1 MNRWNPSLRPLILL
15 AALASLALPARA
27 DTLDCDYDDTD
38 EGAYPITTEDNE
50 WLFSVGR
57 DPATATAT
65 IRASVSDDS
74 VVKIKNGTA
83 WSSQTSVRVYADTEA
98 NVNRGYPTVA
108 ADFYLKGIKPGRA
121 TVTLTLS
128 TDATATKSFLVI
140 VTGDDLSNA
149 ISFSPA
155 TAEFGEGGNLRLKVR
170 LGTPVAANKTVNLAV
185 SGTGDPA
192 AHVTI
197 PDSVVFPG
205 GTTTPPEAS
214 FSVSGIDGDY
224 DFLITA
230 TDPAAEF
237 TSGVFTGSVTNKPPK
252 ISGGPTPA
260 EAVPLS
266 PALKNKIREFSFNE
280 FSPSDPAAADQ
291 PRLTLSWN
299 LNTQVI
305 GPGGVFSNV
314 WQNATDPDD
323 NESYER
329 FSVTVTDGDDTYT
342 GWYKIKVTDTVSL
355 FTDTA
360 SPLTALTRQGGIAQD
375 TTFVVIGADG
385 PVDWTQV
392 DGRTYRSFV
401 RPRSEVTLR
410 AVLEPGSYPFG
421 WFSEKDYDAIRS
433 PSLRVPNSA
442 INATVRVDEDPIVV
456 QYLASWPYY
465 HTDPSMDPLR
475 GAANGLNNVWT
486 DPFGDFDA
494 DGLSDTWEDYYFQV
508 NMDTAVAGPG
518 DVTQYPVGMAG
529 GGYGAGD
536 NPDLD
541 ADGSPAPDWLPT
553 LVEELA
559 PDGNTKGGWP
569 VVRGDQ
575 TNRVFVLKYPLDFSS
590 GDESYYKG
598 DRAEKPAFNNLIEYR
613 GLREDRVGD
622 GTDPLNIVR
631 YAPDLV
637 DKITRYTAEGD
648 NCSGTSP
655 LLLDTDGDGF
665 SDGWEWY
672 FWTTIKY
679 GVHSRN
685 WRCWDPTYTYYST
698 ASAQAG
704 FPMLETDDPLDY
716 AFDVDPTQSYD
727 IDPNE
732 GTYRTYYEVND
743 GVLKDNDIDP
753 DTALPIVPGTVEITF
768 EGSQFALYTLSRA
781 FAAYIG
787 VNPKD
792 KDGNDRLFYM
802 LYADT
807 DDDGTPD
814 SVIVNPETGAPEFRA
829 LDGAWVNDLTGEM
842 SIPGWQKL
850 VLLDKA
856 VSFDVTQDTV
866 IHVAFERQNG
876 LFPKQFL
883 LSRFDPMNW
892 DEYTA
897 SDIPARIAAAGFMPK
912 YWDPTSDL
920 DGDGVSDV
928 EEYFLGTDPL
938 HWDTDRDGMPDGWE
952 VMNGLLPLDPRSRL
966 DGMGTGPL
974 DNPDQ
979 DYMAWDATGT
989 AKHADAYWADLNNE
1003 VYWNGKTFTG
1013 YVPGRAALPP
1023 GAGFTMEYQQGLRTV
1038 TLKVGIGFGGSGY
1051 GNLEEFLYSYYGI
1064 THGFWSEVYPST
1076 GGRYFEWANT
1086 TTSPL
1091 NNDTDGDGI
1100 PDGWEPYVG
1109 YSPLIAHPP
1118 QLIGADLMEPIGY
1131 QFDPTGYLEQPPV
1144 CAGGP
1149 DNPDLDF
1156 DAECDLVQEF
1166 TCLWAHQMWPSNS
1179 TSEVL
1184 RPNGSPLGT
1193 NATVNGFAAYGG
1205 WYNKWLPTDPWNADT
1220 DGDGL
1225 SDAQEF
1231 SDAADGNGDGRP
1243 EANFNPTMADT
1254 DLDWLPDGWEYVMGT
1269 YSYEQ
1274 LPNLDAEFID
1284 DEYGPFG
1291 DPDGDKLANYQEYL
1305 TGANYGWRHDKWY
1318 PLDRESMWVPMART
1332 DEETQKWDSMTP
1344 WDFPYDPGL
1353 YPQYGPTVRA
1363 HVYSPVDFFSVP
1375 VSGTTIGRGMEAL
1388 KVLEKRWKYTI
1399 AESPSIEMETLAARF
1414 QRVYEIIYNYE
1425 AGRGIPVAP
1434 GNPERDPTASLFLYD
1449 TDPSYDSVYNSD
1461 MMPIP
1466 GKKYFHH
1473 HSREEHDAIV
1483 ALFENVRSW
1492 IYSYAQCS
1500 YGWDPSAGLLNGGV
1514 YMPLNGNSTGY
1525 GFPGTR
1531 PKSVDSD
1538 NDGMPD
1544 YWEIYHGLNPT
1555 YGGARLLAK
1564 AGDPPNGDRADQ
1576 DAMGDGSTDNW
1587 IMGNDPTYVLN
1598 LNFAMRAPYRWPIA
1612 RKSKTGWWYD
1622 TEGTWN
1628 PYSFDDAVTTAFGPD
1643 MAGNYIMEWAH
1654 YDLVNR
1660 PWLSGDKS
1668 ADADKD
1674 GLNNQEEAYS
1684 FFANDNWSHT
1694 DPSPYWLTDMSQT
1707 VGNFGQNASHV
1718 NLYYQAADYG
1728 AAKIWWWAVP
1738 FGGGKAE
1745 SPQYVWDFETNE
1757 GFDTDNDNIGDREEM
1772 ASVSSR
1778 GKTDPQDF
1786 DSPVSRKAMYFD
1798 GHAACRTQRP
1808 FFHDQYA
1815 LTSHTVEFWVRPHEY
1830 PASGRISTLI
1840 HRPVLMPV
1848 DTLSGAKAWDIRNT
1862 FHVYMDEL
1870 GRVYGQ
1876 VDNDGI
1882 EQAANSAVVMSAG
1895 RLVLDKWA
1903 HIAVVMDSQND
1914 DLALYI
1920 NGEFVGRVACSLK
1933 PCTGIIMSS
1942 SYREWF
1948 TSNGGGSN
1956 GLSTVST
1963 TSVNF
1968 DWSPAPIVVG
1978 AYEKNPWGVVGG
1990 KLWGKTETQ
1999 FDENRFFDGWIDE
2012 IRIWDR
2018 CRSQTQIMN
2027 DMTRRYKSADVEK
2040 INRARWVWD
2049 KDHLYTTDA
2058 EADFPQKLLYHY
2070 SFDNL
2075 PDIRP
2080 PRAEDRVPPRDDAT
2094 VFFTDTDPLPL
2105 GWDVNASIRPVP
2117 FVPWWYLADN
2127 RTTVYATDFSYVPF
2141 IENTASHLAQRPP
2154 RDVSEVVPVYNP
2166 VSSTGVEANNWKF
2179 LGYRYRRSSDWA
2191 TENQAAIENGG
2202 WQYVDFL
2209 YYPTNFMGAQG
2220 PTDITYYYQAADSGI
2235 LPGSLLIN
2243 TMNPYGDGYNTHVRG
2258 SYEYNPWNFGGEL
2271 DRYGVYEGLPI
2282 HSDLVPLLD
2291 AAADI
2296 DVPMWDGKGAGW
2308 DNAAIDS
2315 DGDGLPD
2322 WWEIAFGLDPNDD
2335 GTKPG
2340 DDGVVRPENG
2350 SYGDRDND
2358 GLDNWAEYLAG
2369 TDPFAFD
2376 TDCDGYSDY
2385 YSRPDNHSLTYG
2397 ELYDD
2402 GDGMDNVWE
2411 SEHGLDPNRY
2421 DATDDADSD
2430 GWTNWEE
2437 YMAHVAF
2444 LEYQKD
2450 PTSFT
2455 HPLVDANPRDASSF
2469 PEPWFNATFYYSGE
2483 RVNNAENV
2491 PGSPMIQTYGEK
2503 TAGPNMGGW
2512 FDGRYKSERTQ
2523 NSFPDPISSRAFS
2536 VALHTEVFH
2545 SVYQLDDYPVGGEIE
2560 VTLLVNGQPTTVK
2573 VKKYADDPNYGLI
2586 VNVKSPFAFALLR
2599 YSTGQILLQG
2609 GATDVTSASYSV
2621 AGTTFPYTARGL
2633 HRTADT
2639 EDPVE
2644 SLHDHMVSGW
2654 NRFLGWLDMD
2664 GNGKWSVGEPMGL
2677 SQPRPTI
2684 VGWDTVET
2692 TIPLSDSVWDYPRIE
2707 WEVPDTLTNGVSA
2720 SDLTYFVTFKWK
2732 RGANSRP
2739 DASTTDDTDG
2749 DGLDDW
2755 MEALAGT
2762 DPNSTNGVPNDY
2774 YSIDPATGL
2783 FHGELYDDGD
2793 GLPSAWE
2800 MRYGVD
2806 PHRFDAQLDLDDDGW
2821 SNWAEFM
2828 AGTDPSNP
2836 DDYPAPSFN
2845 VTFRYTGKTDGVSSL
2860 KVLPYGAAVHG
2871 IYPGRRDGA
2880 ARIAND
2886 VVQGGF
2892 SDGIYVPINTTIGLW
2907 SDAGTTT
2914 ALDTDWGQ
2922 SFIGQKNIT
2931 EATLYAYIDNEEVSY
2946 TAVPFYDDKD
2956 YGMFVLDNVARI
2968 FIRWKDGVI
2977 LTQFF
2982 DTDSGRVSPIP
2993 SDIQNPYSMPYRITF
3008 TTAGKEFPMTVANLS
3023 LDDSKISGHMVEGP
3037 NRFLGLM
3044 DLDGDGEWDPGEPMG
3059 LSLGGATPVGWET
3072 VAAEIPLT
3080 DSLWGYP
3087 RVAWPAAEFENPIY
3101 YVTFTWVRGAAQ
3113 GTETESGVSYYGVTG
3128 DWDGDGLEDWM
3139 EALAG
3144 SSTNSVAGEPNDYYA
3159 IDPES
3164 GFSYGELLDDG
3175 DGMPTAWEMRYG
3187 LDPYRYDGN
3196 VDTDDDGWSNWA
3208 EFMAGTDPAAKDSY
3222 PKPKFAATFY
3232 YDGTESDLASVGVY
3246 TYGEKTQG
3254 GAWGGS
3260 FDGRY
3265 TSTKGFGYGRVLGSD
3280 GTVTLDQYSDAGA
3293 SGTFNVTKLD
3303 HGLIESASI
3312 NVYVEGTDGSTEVRT
3327 FGMTPINPGM
3337 GVFTQDDMGW
3347 ILIELESGR
3356 VLVYGDYVGKT
3367 ADIQTTVRSY
3377 SFPVTFSNLIRN
3389 PYGNHTHMVEGPNR
3403 FFGWMDLNGNETYD
3417 QGEPMGLGLHSPSLV
3432 GWDSASVEIP
3442 LTDARWDYPRLSWS
3456 MPTNAGWFGATTYY
3470 VNFSWVRGASTRTD
3484 TEAGTS
3490 YYSTTGDWDGDGLE
3504 DWMETLALEKYG
3516 VALDPA
3522 STNGA
3527 PNEYYS
3533 LSGGD
3538 VGLSWGELY
3547 DDGDGMPTAWE
3558 KRFGL
3563 SPYRYDAPDDADD
3576 DGWSNYAEFM
3586 AGTDPTSA
3594 SDYPHPRLSATFYY
3608 HGKETDLTSLGIYTY
3623 GEKTQGTTWG
3633 GSYDGRYT
3641 STKGFSDAVS
3651 LGSDGTIT
3659 LDEYSDAGARG
3670 TFAVNKLRHG
3680 LIQSA
3685 SIDVYV
3691 EGEQGMEVRTFQM
3704 SQINPGMGV
3713 FTQDELGWILIS
3725 IESGQV
3731 LSTGGYVGK
3740 LADVHTTVKTYTFP
3754 VTFTDL
3760 IRNPEGSHT
3769 HMVEGPNRF
3778 FGWMDLDGN
3787 EIFDQGEPSGLGL
3800 YAPTLVGWDSTS
3812 VEVPLTDSLWDYPRV
3827 SWNTTMTTTVQEGS
3841 ETNATVAVVS
3851 ESAISFDPTHYIV
3864 TFKYAGKE
3872 TAGDESETTNDN
3884 TKVVITG
3891 AYEPVWGDTDGDGLD
3906 SWQETMANTKLDNMF
3921 SCDPTNKVRLDFD
3934 WVGPD
3939 GLTYGER
3946 WDDGDLMPP
3955 QWEAANLVDPDRFDA
3970 DDDLDDDGWTN
3981 YEEYLAKT
3989 WPGVARSFPM
3999 PVMEITY
4006 LYQGEK
4012 VNNPVLVAQTYS
4024 ERKQGTYLDGNRSKT
4039 IYMGGLYDG
4048 KYATLTHYTS
4058 TAAADQQGNDNNDGA
4073 AEAYHDTAGKFLI
4086 ADGILGEDG
4095 VQTVQNVEFSVSYIS
4110 QAKVRESP
4118 KIQLEIFDPANPGT
4132 AIVKSLLTPAIQA
4145 GEAGAWALTE
4155 FNEEMGIFPFNATD
4169 TQFMIF
4175 TVTNEAPMPPNM
4187 IRKGLSFYFGQ
4198 AASISTNSGDYVTLP
4213 YYVKVDDP
4221 NLLWGYDWTTRKT
4234 GWGYLESYSPSG
4246 ATVTSSEYY
4255 GALAFFKYETGA
4267 ILTWNDFSGY
4277 YYRVTAD
4284 DFIDGFVFPVTVG
4297 AWYRDDGTPNPVASW
4312 YQADEGAHT
4321 HAAGGYNRI
4330 LGFSDL
4336 NQNGTW
4342 DMGEPMGL
4350 SLYNSVLA
4358 GPDSFKAT
4366 IPLTDELFGFPR
4378 ISWPASTNENVT
4390 SYKVDFWTGM
4400 GQLAGRIFV
4409 EAPRT
4414 FLHEGDWIE
4423 AATKAN
4429 DGKYGMNL
4437 GSSTTGLFEY
4447 QVSADNGST
4456 WEDIASG
4463 TFVVSVKPNEGS
4475 RRTMRAISPVA
4486 ESTVYGSLV
4495 EFKWEMDW
4503 RNQGVFIKIEDAN
4516 GVVPGFD
4523 ATADGL
4529 YIPFPVRHN
4538 KVTDDDYYYTYIPQ
4552 LENGRSI
4559 IHLPSGTYTYTITEN
4574 IRSTAVTKQSVTG
4587 QFTINNEENDSR
4599 LRASIKGHIHYYGR
4613 LPASDV
4619 PGKVVVEAYKVSNRA
4634 RTSISVGGSPVAWAT
4649 VDPADGSFELTGL
4662 EAGTYGV
4669 IGWVDDPDEN
4679 GDRDGVPNDTETQG
4693 FGFLGQSASPVQVP
4707 WYCVPLVITN
4717 TAEYAACDLEDVHVI
4732 LRDRDTDSD
4741 GVPNGAGFPT
4751 NETLVARMEAYKAM
4765 PVRTFPG
4772 PNEISDPTALG
4783 WISHSLFSTNKIEMT
4798 TIGGKTIDPH
4808 RTDPV
4813 RDIVTKEFVVK
4824 APRTFLHEGDLAAGG
4839 LLGFD
4844 LGETNSIAVS
4854 WTVKATDGRNFAD
4867 CGSGDFT
4874 VWTPYITN
4882 AIPAAAWTEWV
4893 KTHPESI
4900 NYRRS
4905 LKARWPTQ
4913 GTVVRGS
4920 VVDFEWEMD
4929 EHTAGVIFRIE
4940 GITDPTFVTN
4950 ITVPFPVMHWDP
4962 SVKCYYYK
4970 ARPQMEDG
4978 LRFLPLPDGTYRYT
4992 ITERTR
4998 SNMVPR
5004 QSITETFQIRNDV
5017 NSIVAGSIEG
5027 DVRYYGRSMTGDA
5040 PNAKWVDG
5048 NGAPNLHVQAYKV
5061 SDTARSSASVGGQL
5075 VAETVQDAN
5084 GAFRIGG
5091 LAAGTYSVFAFVDS
5105 NGNGIAD
5112 EWETQGFGVFGGSAS
5127 PVVIPATAPAI
5138 VVTNGAFV
5146 TQVNVVLHDRDTD
5159 GDLLPDVWEWREFS
5173 SLTAHNG
5180 YETSVSND
5188 YATTKLSEGEGVLA
5202 DWSWRATNVVTRQVD
5217 IPQTDG
5223 LRVRIDGPREFL
5235 HEGDLVT
5242 PYILRDRSSGAKD
5255 EESNRSYYVWKRV
5268 NEVDGTFSW
5277 KPLDEP
5283 YYGFYL
5289 GSYSNAV
5296 VNYTVEVWNGMD
5308 AADLAKG
5315 SFRVASVVGDGRL
5328 PMTPRWPTQMTPVHG
5343 SPVRFEWNMDD
5354 HNAGVLF
5361 SLRNLDTGEQILKDL
5376 VVPFPVRHWDPTVK
5390 CYYYTAEPQMEAPL
5404 RFVDLSAGAYEY
5416 TIVERPQTDL
5426 VEPAKIVERFQLVK
5440 GDPTLTTATL
5450 SGDVRYYGRAM
5461 EPGDPPTWGSTN
5473 LHIQAYEVSDAAMSS
5488 ASVGGRLVADIAQN
5502 TNGAFR
5508 IDGLK
5513 AGTYTVFA
5521 FVDSNTNG
5529 VADSWETQGIG
5540 VLGGNASPVIVAAS
5554 APPIVVTNG
5563 AFVTQ
5568 INVVL
5573 HDRDTDGDLLP
5584 DAWEWGYA
5592 GSLTDANGY
5601 DPVASNAYV
5610 SLPLSEGETVL
5621 TNWSWK
5627 ATNIITRLIDI
5638 PETAGLRVRIDEP
5651 RTFLHEGDLLA
5662 PYELVNRTSSGAD
5675 ADGNRRHRLWTLET
5689 SGLDGM
5695 QAWVPLDRPYYGF
5708 ELGSYT
5714 NIEVK
5719 WTAEATDGVDT
5730 MTLAESAFRV
5740 VAASDDEYDHAAARY
5755 PVQNQV
5761 VRTSVVQF
5769 EWLMDDRSAG
5779 VDFRLWKED
5788 GPATEGTNLVASMTI
5803 PLPVRHWDAD
5813 ERCYYWTARPQQEDG
5828 LRFLDLP
5835 DGYYRYEIRTRP
5847 QTSTLI
5853 ASPRVISE
5861 RFQMAKGEPSRV
5873 TGSIDGTI
5881 RYFGRSMEAGTPPT
5895 WPANLHLQAR
5905 LVGDSAATSASVGG
5919 EIVSD
5924 EVRSTNGAFRVTGL
5938 AAGTY
5943 TILAFVDSNGNGI
5956 ADDWE
5961 TQGYGVFGGSAS
5973 PVVVPGSAPP
5983 IVVTNGA
5990 AVTGVNVVLH
6000 DRDTDGDK
6008 LPDVWEWSRF
6018 GNLAKSGYDI
6028 NDEVIPNG
6036 LRLLDYVESTGAQ
6049 WVDTGVFA
6057 GPQTRSET
6065 DIAVM
6070 EWGDGVLLSGSG
6082 SNRHAFGKGWSG
6094 SITNGGNAAKL
6105 YFGLGAQNYASAV
6118 KLATLTGSR
6127 HVYWIDAATA
6137 TAGLDE
6143 REFSLASAGDIGTN
6157 LFPAALLAQRGGAAE
6172 TNIRG
6177 NMTARLYG
6185 CKYYEAGTLVRDF
6198 VPVLDA
6204 NGVAG
6209 LLDRVSGQVFYSAT
6223 ATPFVAGPE
6232 RVPADGEGMWLW
6244 EAYAALPYSDPD
6256 ALADWIWP
6264 INWSQV
6270 FRRAAATAVKE
6281 ALRVRVE
6288 SPRTFLH
6295 EGDLLAPYILRDRSP
6310 DAKDEPAN
6318 RLYRLWLGQEVDGVR
6333 NWIPQTEPYLGFNL
6347 GSHSNIVVT
6356 WTVEAS
6362 DGSSSAEIATGSFPV
6377 RAEIGEARMPATSRY
6392 PVQNE
6397 KVRTSV
6403 VEFQWTMDECNAG
6416 VVFDVWKVSGP
6427 EGTKDDADA
6436 VQILT
6441 NRVVALPVRHWDAAK
6456 RCYYWTARPQ
6466 QADGT
6471 EFVPLEEG
6479 FYVYRIATRPQT
6491 DLVEPETIEE
6501 RFQMRKGESSKTTA
6515 SIAGTIRY
6523 FGRSMDTNS
6532 VPPTWPA
6539 DLHLQAWKVSSKASS
6554 SASAGGIVY
6563 SDEVRATNGAFRVS
6577 GLEAGT
6583 YAIVA
6588 FVDSNGNGV
6597 ADDWETQGFGT
6608 YGGSASPVVIGTTAY
6623 PISVTNGAAVTN
6635 INVVL
6640 HDRDTDNDLL
6650 PDVWEWA
6657 YTNSLSG
6664 VNGYMAA
6671 VSNDYVSRIWSDP
6684 DSRTDWK
6691 WPTPANVG
6699 TAIVQEEIE
6708 SVRVRVDG
6716 PRTFLHEGDFMMP
6729 YVYGTRLS
6737 GLRALGYYAANGMP
6751 TWDDLVA
6758 DEANSA
6764 SFVSSKGNRIPYL
6777 WRMGKDDS
6785 QWKELSVPYYGFWLG
6800 SSSNVLVKWSVE
6812 AWDGA
6817 DTTNVAD
6824 GSFHVI
6830 STTGAQRKRLAA
6842 RYPTQQTEIFGNV
6855 VEFEWEMDDHNAGV
6869 YFTLRKLSGEGVVD
6883 DQPITVISNMVIAI
6897 PVRHGRFGVD
6907 GAYYSAVPQLDG
6919 GALYAGKIEGEPDFD
6934 RQKWTWTPDNGKTF
6948 VDLPGD
6954 GLYEYWITERPQ
6966 SDSVVPQ
6973 TIVERFRL
6981 VNGAE
6986 SRRALYDVDGT
6997 IRYYGKVM
7005 QRKTVEIVSGDM
7017 APKENRTSYEL
7028 FVLTNQIAQGSM
7040 GVLLVRGAGQF
7051 PFANE
7056 NGIVQYTNNVGRVF
7070 PVRETTNN
7078 WNAVVSDA
7086 DDWAEEVF
7094 NDSTANGILYASS
7107 AETAWSGTIDYETG
7121 RIQLNFSSP
7130 PDTNLSFRV
7139 VKKVF
7144 PVPLVLQAF
7153 KLADDANT
7161 CVSVS
7166 GTPVFQTQMDT
7177 KGIFE
7182 IKNLV
7187 AGRYAIRAFLDSNG
7201 NGYCD
7206 EWETQG
7212 LAVQTGTV
7220 SPNLDPN
7227 AAPIVVADNVTG
7239 LMIVLHDRDTD
7250 NDLLPDAWEWW
7261 KAGGSL
7267 LTSGYESDEGGL
7279 EWWRQY
7285 ADGVLDSDPRTPDTD
7300 LDGLTDAMEILVTQT
7315 DTHLRDTDGD
7325 GIGDLEEFLSGS
7337 DPLKASEAIPYTVPS
7352 IAFDGDGVPF
7362 VEVSYPAL
7370 RPGVTLTYELQRK
7383 ESLSDEAWTTVGEL
7397 PVANDGGAVFYSQY
7411 DGVNAHLSDP
7421 GTGVLRPEDQ
7431 LGPDAIDL
7439 STGFYRI
7446 KVFADYGKMVENAD
7460 GTCSFWTWVRTG
7472 PNAFE
7477 YREAARGKGKLVRD
7491 ANGNWSFV
7499 SDATG
7504 RKGVLVRGEDG
7515 TWSFQE

>member
-1 MNRWNPSLRPLILL
+1 M
-15 AALASLALPARA
+15 
-27 DTLDCDYDDTD
+27 
-38 EGAYPITTEDNE
+38 
-50 WLFSVGR
+50 
-57 DPATATAT
+57 
-65 IRASVSDDS
+65 
-74 VVKIKNGTA
+74 
-83 WSSQTSVRVYADTEA
+83 
-98 NVNRGYPTVA
+98 
-108 ADFYLKGIKPGRA
+108 
-121 TVTLTLS
+121 
-128 TDATATKSFLVI
+128 
-140 VTGDDLSNA
+140 
-149 ISFSPA
+149 
-155 TAEFGEGGNLRLKVR
+155 
-170 LGTPVAANKTVNLAV
+170 
-185 SGTGDPA
+185 
-192 AHVTI
+192 
-197 PDSVVFPG
+197 
-205 GTTTPPEAS
+205 
-214 FSVSGIDGDY
+214 
-224 DFLITA
+224 
-230 TDPAAEF
+230 
-237 TSGVFTGSVTNKPPK
+237 
-252 ISGGPTPA
+252 
-260 EAVPLS
+260 
-266 PALKNKIREFSFNE
+266 
-280 FSPSDPAAADQ
+280 
-291 PRLTLSWN
+291 
-299 LNTQVI
+299 
-305 GPGGVFSNV
+305 
-314 WQNATDPDD
+314 
-323 NESYER
+323 
-329 FSVTVTDGDDTYT
+329 
-342 GWYKIKVTDTVSL
+342 
-355 FTDTA
+355 
-360 SPLTALTRQGGIAQD
+360 
-375 TTFVVIGADG
+375 
-385 PVDWTQV
+385 
-392 DGRTYRSFV
+392 
-401 RPRSEVTLR
+401 
-410 AVLEPGSYPFG
+410 
-421 WFSEKDYDAIRS
+421 
-433 PSLRVPNSA
+433 
-442 INATVRVDEDPIVV
+442 
-456 QYLASWPYY
+456 
-465 HTDPSMDPLR
+465 
-475 GAANGLNNVWT
+475 
-486 DPFGDFDA
+486 
-494 DGLSDTWEDYYFQV
+494 
-508 NMDTAVAGPG
+508 
-518 DVTQYPVGMAG
+518 
-529 GGYGAGD
+529 
-536 NPDLD
+536 
-541 ADGSPAPDWLPT
+541 
-553 LVEELA
+553 
-559 PDGNTKGGWP
+559 
-569 VVRGDQ
+569 
-575 TNRVFVLKYPLDFSS
+575 
-590 GDESYYKG
+590 
-598 DRAEKPAFNNLIEYR
+598 
-613 GLREDRVGD
+613 
-622 GTDPLNIVR
+622 
-631 YAPDLV
+631 
-637 DKITRYTAEGD
+637 
-648 NCSGTSP
+648 
-655 LLLDTDGDGF
+655 
-665 SDGWEWY
+665 
-672 FWTTIKY
+672 
-679 GVHSRN
+679 
-685 WRCWDPTYTYYST
+685 
-698 ASAQAG
+698 
-704 FPMLETDDPLDY
+704 
-716 AFDVDPTQSYD
+716 
-727 IDPNE
+727 
-732 GTYRTYYEVND
+732 
-743 GVLKDNDIDP
+743 
-753 DTALPIVPGTVEITF
+753 
-768 EGSQFALYTLSRA
+768 
-781 FAAYIG
+781 
-787 VNPKD
+787 
-792 KDGNDRLFYM
+792 
-802 LYADT
+802 
-807 DDDGTPD
+807 
-814 SVIVNPETGAPEFRA
+814 
-829 LDGAWVNDLTGEM
+829 
-842 SIPGWQKL
+842 
-850 VLLDKA
+850 
-856 VSFDVTQDTV
+856 
-866 IHVAFERQNG
+866 
-876 LFPKQFL
+876 
-883 LSRFDPMNW
+883 
-892 DEYTA
+892 
-897 SDIPARIAAAGFMPK
+897 
-912 YWDPTSDL
+912 
-920 DGDGVSDV
+920 
-928 EEYFLGTDPL
+928 
-938 HWDTDRDGMPDGWE
+938 
-952 VMNGLLPLDPRSRL
+952 
-966 DGMGTGPL
+966 
-974 DNPDQ
+974 
-979 DYMAWDATGT
+979 
-989 AKHADAYWADLNNE
+989 
-1003 VYWNGKTFTG
+1003 
-1013 YVPGRAALPP
+1013 
-1023 GAGFTMEYQQGLRTV
+1023 
-1038 TLKVGIGFGGSGY
+1038 
-1051 GNLEEFLYSYYGI
+1051 
-1064 THGFWSEVYPST
+1064 
-1076 GGRYFEWANT
+1076 
-1086 TTSPL
+1086 
-1091 NNDTDGDGI
+1091 
-1100 PDGWEPYVG
+1100 
-1109 YSPLIAHPP
+1109 
-1118 QLIGADLMEPIGY
+1118 
-1131 QFDPTGYLEQPPV
+1131 
-1144 CAGGP
+1144 
-1149 DNPDLDF
+1149 
-1156 DAECDLVQEF
+1156 
-1166 TCLWAHQMWPSNS
+1166 
-1179 TSEVL
+1179 
-1184 RPNGSPLGT
+1184 
-1193 NATVNGFAAYGG
+1193 
-1205 WYNKWLPTDPWNADT
+1205 
-1220 DGDGL
+1220 
-1225 SDAQEF
+1225 
-1231 SDAADGNGDGRP
+1231 
-1243 EANFNPTMADT
+1243 
-1254 DLDWLPDGWEYVMGT
+1254 
-1269 YSYEQ
+1269 
-1274 LPNLDAEFID
+1274 
-1284 DEYGPFG
+1284 
-1291 DPDGDKLANYQEYL
+1291 
-1305 TGANYGWRHDKWY
+1305 
-1318 PLDRESMWVPMART
+1318 
-1332 DEETQKWDSMTP
+1332 
-1344 WDFPYDPGL
+1344 
-1353 YPQYGPTVRA
+1353 
-1363 HVYSPVDFFSVP
+1363 
-1375 VSGTTIGRGMEAL
+1375 
-1388 KVLEKRWKYTI
+1388 
-1399 AESPSIEMETLAARF
+1399 
-1414 QRVYEIIYNYE
+1414 
-1425 AGRGIPVAP
+1425 
-1434 GNPERDPTASLFLYD
+1434 
-1449 TDPSYDSVYNSD
+1449 
-1461 MMPIP
+1461 
-1466 GKKYFHH
+1466 
-1473 HSREEHDAIV
+1473 
-1483 ALFENVRSW
+1483 
-1492 IYSYAQCS
+1492 
-1500 YGWDPSAGLLNGGV
+1500 
-1514 YMPLNGNSTGY
+1514 
-1525 GFPGTR
+1525 
-1531 PKSVDSD
+1531 
-1538 NDGMPD
+1538 
-1544 YWEIYHGLNPT
+1544 
-1555 YGGARLLAK
+1555 
-1564 AGDPPNGDRADQ
+1564 
-1576 DAMGDGSTDNW
+1576 
-1587 IMGNDPTYVLN
+1587 
-1598 LNFAMRAPYRWPIA
+1598 
-1612 RKSKTGWWYD
+1612 
-1622 TEGTWN
+1622 
-1628 PYSFDDAVTTAFGPD
+1628 
-1643 MAGNYIMEWAH
+1643 
-1654 YDLVNR
+1654 
-1660 PWLSGDKS
+1660 
-1668 ADADKD
+1668 
-1674 GLNNQEEAYS
+1674 
-1684 FFANDNWSHT
+1684 
-1694 DPSPYWLTDMSQT
+1694 
-1707 VGNFGQNASHV
+1707 
-1718 NLYYQAADYG
+1718 
-1728 AAKIWWWAVP
+1728 
-1738 FGGGKAE
+1738 
-1745 SPQYVWDFETNE
+1745 
-1757 GFDTDNDNIGDREEM
+1757 
-1772 ASVSSR
+1772 
-1778 GKTDPQDF
+1778 
-1786 DSPVSRKAMYFD
+1786 
-1798 GHAACRTQRP
+1798 
-1808 FFHDQYA
+1808 
-1815 LTSHTVEFWVRPHEY
+1815 
-1830 PASGRISTLI
+1830 
-1840 HRPVLMPV
+1840 
-1848 DTLSGAKAWDIRNT
+1848 
-1862 FHVYMDEL
+1862 
-1870 GRVYGQ
+1870 
-1876 VDNDGI
+1876 
-1882 EQAANSAVVMSAG
+1882 
-1895 RLVLDKWA
+1895 
-1903 HIAVVMDSQND
+1903 
-1914 DLALYI
+1914 
-1920 NGEFVGRVACSLK
+1920 
-1933 PCTGIIMSS
+1933 
-1942 SYREWF
+1942 
-1948 TSNGGGSN
+1948 
-1956 GLSTVST
+1956 
-1963 TSVNF
+1963 
-1968 DWSPAPIVVG
+1968 
-1978 AYEKNPWGVVGG
+1978 
-1990 KLWGKTETQ
+1990 
-1999 FDENRFFDGWIDE
+1999 
-2012 IRIWDR
+2012 
-2018 CRSQTQIMN
+2018 
-2027 DMTRRYKSADVEK
+2027 
-2040 INRARWVWD
+2040 
-2049 KDHLYTTDA
+2049 
-2058 EADFPQKLLYHY
+2058 
-2070 SFDNL
+2070 
-2075 PDIRP
+2075 
-2080 PRAEDRVPPRDDAT
+2080 
-2094 VFFTDTDPLPL
+2094 
-2105 GWDVNASIRPVP
+2105 
-2117 FVPWWYLADN
+2117 
-2127 RTTVYATDFSYVPF
+2127 
-2141 IENTASHLAQRPP
+2141 
-2154 RDVSEVVPVYNP
+2154 
-2166 VSSTGVEANNWKF
+2166 
-2179 LGYRYRRSSDWA
+2179 
-2191 TENQAAIENGG
+2191 
-2202 WQYVDFL
+2202 
-2209 YYPTNFMGAQG
+2209 
-2220 PTDITYYYQAADSGI
+2220 
-2235 LPGSLLIN
+2235 
-2243 TMNPYGDGYNTHVRG
+2243 
-2258 SYEYNPWNFGGEL
+2258 
-2271 DRYGVYEGLPI
+2271 
-2282 HSDLVPLLD
+2282 
-2291 AAADI
+2291 
-2296 DVPMWDGKGAGW
+2296 
-2308 DNAAIDS
+2308 
-2315 DGDGLPD
+2315 
-2322 WWEIAFGLDPNDD
+2322 
-2335 GTKPG
+2335 
-2340 DDGVVRPENG
+2340 
-2350 SYGDRDND
+2350 
-2358 GLDNWAEYLAG
+2358 
-2369 TDPFAFD
+2369 
-2376 TDCDGYSDY
+2376 
-2385 YSRPDNHSLTYG
+2385 
-2397 ELYDD
+2397 YDD

-2411 SEHGLDPNRY
+2411 IENGLDPNRY
-2421 DATDDADSD
+2421 DATDDADGD

-2437 YMAHVAF
+2437 FMSGTNPNNGSSVPSPEF
-2444 LEYQKD
+2444 SV
-2450 PTSFT
+2450 SFDYNGNVSDT
-2455 HPLVDANPRDASSF
+2455 ANLVVLS
-2469 PEPWFNATFYYSGE
+2469 YGE
-2483 RVNNAENV
+2483 R
-2491 PGSPMIQTYGEK
+2491 
-2503 TAGPNMGGW
+2503 TAGPNMGGAY
-2512 FDGRYKSERTQ
+2512 DGRFSTVP
-2523 NSFPDPISSRAFS
+2523 NWSFPRRLLGEDGKGKVAGGEWNVNYLSLGHIVSATMDISMVVNGTNVTTSLPLQRWNDEYGMFLYDITGIIGMEFES
-2536 VALHTEVFH
+2536 GTVFC
-2545 SVYQLDDYPVGGEIE
+2545 SDDYLGTPYQLN
-2560 VTLLVNGQPTTVK
+2560 VTIDG
-2573 VKKYADDPNYGLI
+2573 Y
-2586 VNVKSPFAFALLR
+2586 
-2599 YSTGQILLQG
+2599 
-2609 GATDVTSASYSV
+2609 
-2621 AGTTFPYTARGL
+2621 TFPFTYSRMLRA
-2633 HRTADT
+2633 
-2639 EDPVE
+2639 
-2644 SLHDHMVSGW
+2644 SGTHLNSGY
-2654 NRFLGWLDMD
+2654 NRFLGFIDVN
-2664 GNGKWSVGEPMGL
+2664 GNGELDIGEPMGL
-2677 SQPRPTI
+2677 SQPRPTL
-2684 VGWDTVET
+2684 VSWDAVET
-2692 TIPLSDSVWDYPRIE
+2692 TIPLADSVWDYPRVE

-2720 SDLTYFVTFKWK
+2720 SDLTYFVTFEWK

-2739 DASTTDDTDG
+2739 DTSTTGDTDG
-2749 DGLDDW
+2749 DGLEDW
-2755 MEALAGT
+2755 MEALVGT

-2774 YSIDPATGL
+2774 YAIDPATGLFYGELYDDGDGMPFSWEVKYGLDPQRFDGMEDFDDDGWSNYAEFLAGTDPSDADRFPEPSLDVTFRYSGDKEGSSVLKVQSYAEMLHGRYPGSNGQAAVNMAGTGDGLYTTSTKLVGSFGMPYYSGGVIHYYIAYAMGVTFDVSDTGAPGTRAATLSFTRDGQLATYELQEYNEEYGYFVNEDPDHIFFEYETGYLLTRSGEKLTEDDDLRGRWYTFEYTPSARAYPFTVKGMNPVTDGGHMVAGRNRFLGYMDLNSDDTWDAGEPMGISAEGAVLAGWDSVATEIALTDSLWDYPRISWEAEAAAAAEAGQGPADGAYYVTFEWDRGVSSQSGAASYSAITGDTDGDGLEDWMEESAATDPNSATNAPNDYYAIDPATGL

-3059 LSLGGATPVGWET
+3059 LSLGGATPVGWES
-3072 VAAEIPLT
+3072 VSAEIPLT
-3080 DSLWGYP
+3080 DSVWGYP

-3159 IDPES
+3159 IDLES

-3504 DWMETLALEKYG
+3504 DWMETLALEEYG

-3623 GEKTQGTTWG
+3623 GEKTQGVTWG

-3989 WPGVARSFPM
+3989 WSGVARSFPM

-4058 TAAADQQGNDNNDGA
+4058 TASADQQGNDNNDGA

-4095 VQTVQNVEFSVSYIS
+4095 VQTVQNVEFAVSYIS

-4145 GEAGAWALTE
+4145 GEAGSWALTE
-4155 FNEEMGIFPFNATD
+4155 FNEEMGIFPFNSTD

-4246 ATVTSSEYY
+4246 DTVTSSEYY

-4378 ISWPASTNENVT
+4378 ISWTASTNENVT
-4390 SYKVDFWTGM
+4390 SYKVNIFNGM
-4400 GQLAGRIFV
+4400 GTSMMGSGITI
-4409 EAPRT
+4409 ESPRT
-4414 FLHEGDWIE
+4414 FIHEGDYIE
-4423 AATKAN
+4423 AGLKGIDLGTALN
-4429 DGKYGMNL
+4429 DRFTWTV
-4437 GSSTTGLFEY
+4437 TTDNKLEDETI
-4447 QVSADNGST
+4447 ANGSF
-4456 WEDIASG
+4456 A
-4463 TFVVSVKPNEGS
+4463 VSVVPNVGV
-4475 RRTMRAISPVA
+4475 RRTMKAISPKA

-4574 IRSTAVTKQSVTG
+4574 IRSTAVTKQSVTD

-4634 RTSISVGGSPVAWAT
+4634 RTSLSVGGSPVAWAT

-4717 TAEYAACDLEDVHVI
+4717 TAEYAACDLEDVHVV

-4772 PNEISDPTALG
+4772 PNEISDPTSLG

-4798 TIGGKTIDPH
+4798 TIGGQTIDPH

-5159 GDLLPDVWEWREFS
+5159 GDLLPDVWERREFS

-5404 RFVDLSAGAYEY
+5404 RFVDLPAGAYEY

-5689 SGLDGM
+5689 SGIDGM

-5740 VAASDDEYDHAAARY
+5740 VAAADDEYDHAAARY

-5895 WPANLHLQAR
+5895 WPADLHLQAR

-5924 EVRSTNGAFRVTGL
+5924 EVRSTNGAFRIDGL

-5983 IVVTNGA
+5983 IIVTNGA

-6000 DRDTDGDK
+6000 DRDTDGDR

-6018 GNLAKSGYDI
+6018 GNLAKSGYDSYVPGS
-6028 NDEVIPNG
+6028 NELPDG
-6036 LRLLDYVESTGAQ
+6036 FRLLEYVESTGAQ
-6049 WVDTGVFA
+6049 YVDTGVSYSAPIEFSA
-6057 GPQTRSET
+6057 VVATTVPWNNNNVVYGASTVSPRLFTGWSSATKINLGMGGGVASPAHTQT
-6065 DIAVM
+6065 IAV
-6070 EWGDGVLLSGSG
+6070 EEPFSLVV
-6082 SNRHAFGKGWSG
+6082 RHAGQRSMILNGEAVWSG
-6094 SITNGGNAAKL
+6094 DNQPAPTNTIWVL
-6105 YFGLGAQNYASAV
+6105 
-6118 KLATLTGSR
+6118 GSR
-6127 HVYWIDAATA
+6127 R
-6137 TAGLDE
+6137 GPGESENLM
-6143 REFSLASAGDIGTN
+6143 RSGDSFKG
-6157 LFPAALLAQRGGAAE
+6157 
-6172 TNIRG
+6172 
-6177 NMTARLYG
+6177 RLYSFQIRSG
-6185 CKYYEAGTLVRDF
+6185 NDRTLVRDYL
-6198 VPVLDA
+6198 PVSDA

-6209 LLDRVSGQVFYSAT
+6209 LWDRVSRQFFPSAT
-6223 ATPFVAGPE
+6223 ETPLAAGPE
-6232 RVPADGEGMWLW
+6232 RQATASDPGLW

-6264 INWSQV
+6264 IDWTQV

-6318 RLYRLWLGQEVDGVR
+6318 RLYRLWLGQEVDGVQT
-6333 NWIPQTEPYLGFNL
+6333 WIPQTEPYLGFNL

-6377 RAEIGEARMPATSRY
+6377 RSEIGEARMPATSRY

-6471 EFVPLEEG
+6471 EFVPLADG
-6479 FYVYRIATRPQT
+6479 FYVYTIATRPQT
-6491 DLVEPETIEE
+6491 DLVAPETISE
-6501 RFQMRKGESSKTTA
+6501 RFQMRTGEPSPTTA

-6523 FGRSMDTNS
+6523 FGRSMDANS

-6539 DLHLQAWKVSSKASS
+6539 DLHLQAWKVSSKAGS

-6563 SDEVRATNGAFRVS
+6563 ADEVRSTNGAFRVS
-6577 GLEAGT
+6577 GLPAGT

-6623 PISVTNGAAVTN
+6623 PISVTNGQALAG
-6635 INVVL
+6635 IHVVL

-6657 YTNSLSG
+6657 YTNSLTD
-6664 VNGYMAA
+6664 VNGYMEA
-6671 VSNDYVSRIWSDP
+6671 VSNAYVALTNSEP
-6684 DSRTDWK
+6684 DSLSDWT
-6691 WPTPANVG
+6691 WPTPADVG
-6699 TAIVQEEIE
+6699 TPIVQDETE

-6751 TWDDLVA
+6751 AWSDLVTNGVN
-6758 DEANSA
+6758 DA
-6764 SFVSSKGNRIPYL
+6764 SFLVDDRNRVPYL
-6777 WRMGKDDS
+6777 WRKRKDDS
-6785 QWKELSVPYYGFWLG
+6785 PWEALSVPYYGFWLG
-6800 SSSNVLVKWSVE
+6800 SSSNVVVKWTVE

-6869 YFTLRKLSGEGVVD
+6869 YFTLRKIAGEGVAPGAPV
-6883 DQPITVISNMVIAI
+6883 TVISNMVVAI
-6897 PVRHGRFGVD
+6897 PIRHGRD
-6907 GAYYSAVPQLDG
+6907 GIDGSYYSAVPQLDG

-6934 RQKWTWTPDNGKTF
+6934 RAKWSWTPDNGKTF
-6948 VDLPGD
+6948 IALPGD
-6954 GLYEYWITERPQ
+6954 GLYEYTITERPQ
-6966 SDSVVPQ
+6966 SDSVAPQ
-6973 TIVERFRL
+6973 TVVERFQL
-6981 VNGAE
+6981 VNSGE
-6986 SRRALYDVDGT
+6986 TRGLYDVSGS

-7005 QRKTVEIVSGDM
+7005 ESEPVDGVDFAPNGDLTVWTAT
-7017 APKENRTSYEL
+7017 APADVVVPGAMS
-7028 FVLTNQIAQGSM
+7028 VLVKDG
-7040 GVLLVRGAGQF
+7040 
-7051 PFANE
+7051 E
-7056 NGIVQYTNNVGRVF
+7056 D
-7070 PVRETTNN
+7070 
-7078 WNAVVSDA
+7078 VVEAFSD
-7086 DDWAEEVF
+7086 
-7094 NDSTANGILYASS
+7094 SQANGILYASGGTNS
-7107 AETAWSGTIDYETG
+7107 TAWSGTIDYESGAIEVRFSRALADG
-7121 RIQLNFSSP
+7121 RTPTLAVK
-7130 PDTNLSFRV
+7130 SF
-7139 VKKVF
+7139 
-7144 PVPLVLQAF
+7144 PAPLFLQAF
-7153 KLADDANT
+7153 RLPDEATT

-7166 GTPVFQTQMDT
+7166 GTPVYQEVRRA
-7177 KGIFE
+7177 KGDFMVR
-7182 IKNLV
+7182 NLE

-7300 LDGLTDAMEILVTQT
+7300 LDGLTDAMELLVTQT

-7383 ESLSDEAWTTVGEL
+7383 ESLEGDAWTTVGEL

-7446 KVFADYGKMVENAD
+7446 KVFADYGRMVENAD